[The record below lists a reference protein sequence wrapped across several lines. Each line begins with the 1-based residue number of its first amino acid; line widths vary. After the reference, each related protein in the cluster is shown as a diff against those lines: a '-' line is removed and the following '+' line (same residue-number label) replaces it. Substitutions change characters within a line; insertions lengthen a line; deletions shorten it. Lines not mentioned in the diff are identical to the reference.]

1 LPFLGFFK
9 EEGGFMLAGPD
20 LLVILVIALIV
31 FGPKK
36 LPELAKT
43 IGKAMAEFKK
53 TTEEVKESIGFNEL
67 QEMRSNLTM
76 DLYTAAEKLSASI
89 TSEEATA
96 ELSPGRQDSVHGRT
110 SLPQEA
116 STDIEKFEKE
126 KSVEFDGARG
136 EIPGK
141 GGQSQG

>member
-1 LPFLGFFK
+1 
-9 EEGGFMLAGPD
+9 MLEGPD

-43 IGKAMAEFKK
+43 IRKAMAEFKK

-76 DLYTAAEKLSASI
+76 DLYTAAEKLSASM
-89 TSEEATA
+89 TSGEATG
-96 ELSPGRQDSVHGRT
+96 EPSPGKEDSARGTTPH
-110 SLPQEA
+110 LENI
-116 STDIEKFEKE
+116 STDIGKSEKE
-126 KSVEFDGARG
+126 NGVEFEGARG
-136 EIPGK
+136 EIPRK